1 MKKIKLCKSYI
12 YALMVATKHARK
24 ELAKIDAENAKL
36 DQIPLFKDNNN
47 E

>member
-1 MKKIKLCKSYI
+1 MKHTRKVFAKL
-12 YALMVATKHARK
+12 
-24 ELAKIDAENAKL
+24 DAENAKL